1 MGLQWNVNL
10 EFRFVLVKLIGVT
23 VTYGRGRREH
33 QRTNLDEAH
42 SGTPGKRSS
51 IGRGE
56 LLHSSLFETLA
67 IFRPWLVED
76 PRANGGRNS
85 LKIWKVLPNTISHLE
100 LHYVTK
106 KCFPRRHGDD

>member
-42 SGTPGKRSS
+42 SGTPGNCFIQNSPDFL
-51 IGRGE
+51 GAG
-56 LLHSSLFETLA
+56 A
-67 IFRPWLVED
+67 
-76 PRANGGRNS
+76 RA
-85 LKIWKVLPNTISHLE
+85 LPPPHQRLQ
-100 LHYVTK
+100 
-106 KCFPRRHGDD
+106 